1 MCSPELLSQIFALP
15 MRKFF
20 LFIFTVFSSI
30 AFGQNID
37 SLQFRFNKLGINSRV
52 GTAFQKNFTYSVGL
66 SLNKNYVS
74 MKLDT
79 NVRRVAVE
87 DSFVLDTLIHPFIKG
102 GYYSVY
108 SEYEGLFDQEYS
120 SLQSYKFGAEITQFS
135 NRGSVAIGVEGII
148 LNQKSES
155 DFAIVPKFGYTYLYF
170 TFQYGYRF
178 YFENKYRYLLGSH
191 QFGLSTSIT
200 PLLWKNAKKA
210 SRNGRLAW
218 ELLSK

>member
-1 MCSPELLSQIFALP
+1 

-37 SLQFRFNKLGINSRV
+37 SLQFHFNKFGINPRIGIAV
-52 GTAFQKNFTYSVGL
+52 QKNFTYSAGL
-66 SLNKNYVS
+66 SLNKNFVS

-79 NVRRVAVE
+79 NIRRIEVE
-87 DSFVLDTLIHPFIKG
+87 GGVVLDTLIHPYIKG
-102 GYYSVY
+102 GYYSIY
-108 SEYEGLFDQEYS
+108 SEYEGLFDQQYS
-120 SLQSYKFGAEITQFS
+120 SLKSYKFGAEITQFS
-135 NRGSVAIGVEGII
+135 NRGSVAIGLEGIL
-148 LNQKSES
+148 LNKNFES
-155 DFAIVPKFGYTYLYF
+155 DLAVVPKFGYTYLYF
-170 TFQYGYRF
+170 TLQYGYRF
-178 YFENKYRYLLGSH
+178 YFENKYRYILGSH

-210 SRNGRLAW
+210 SRNGMLAW